1 MVVISVGAVEVV
13 AVVDGQG
20 VEDRLPA
27 VDPAGEVV
35 TSGLVLVRNKSLY
48 RSQGDSF
55 SHHRGN
61 DRERNGTCWAVGA
74 HATAPS

>member
-1 MVVISVGAVEVV
+1 MVVISVGAVEAV

-35 TSGLVLVRNKSLY
+35 SSGLVLV
-48 RSQGDSF
+48 GDKVENLE
-55 SHHRGN
+55 RGLF
-61 DRERNGTCWAVGA
+61 VGEVPSMSDG
-74 HATAPS
+74 APEAGVGLSIALVV

>member
-1 MVVISVGAVEVV
+1 MVVISVGAVEAV

-48 RSQGDSF
+48 RARGIQT
-55 SHHRGN
+55 HHHP
-61 DRERNGTCWAVGA
+61 T
-74 HATAPS
+74 T